1 MTTNEIH
8 EMAPCLKKGPLS
20 ELGMKLIH
28 EVNKIPKS
36 ISGDVLKTWITY
48 YIFRA
53 KEEAFKKK
61 EDPTKEILEN
71 FQKQIEFIKS
81 FNNLNLDLF
90 FTTSIEEKSR
100 QNIEEI
106 ETETGS
112 HYGNLFKNFNADKYF
127 GEATELLK
135 ARLERN
141 NIFPDNLSSK
151 TVLDAGCGGGR
162 YSAAWKQLGA
172 KTVTGVDFSEIGIN
186 SAKERLKSVD
196 LDVNY
201 QIEDVVNLSFENNS
215 FDIVFSNGVLHHT
228 RDCQSGVLEIVRV
241 LKEGGM
247 GWLYLIENPGGYFWD
262 IIEILRIV
270 MKDVD
275 NETAREALKLLNVP
289 TNRIFYIL
297 DHIMVP
303 INLRWTDEEIQEVL
317 KEGGA
322 KNIQR
327 LERGVDFD
335 RIERLHNNDPFAEI
349 KYGVGEHRY
358 VFTK

>member
-1 MTTNEIH
+1 MTKEEI
-8 EMAPCLKKGPLS
+8 EKIAPCLKNGPLS
-20 ELGMKLIH
+20 ELGMKLIE
-28 EVNKIPKS
+28 EVNQIPKS
-36 ISGDVLKTWITY
+36 ISGDVLKTWLTY

-53 KEEAFKKK
+53 KEEAFKKPG
-61 EDPTKEILEN
+61 DPTNEILES
-71 FQKQIEFIKS
+71 FQKQTEFIKS
-81 FNNLNLDLF
+81 FNHLDLDLF

-100 QNIEEI
+100 QSIEEI
-106 ETETGS
+106 ESETGS
-112 HYGNLFKNFNADKYF
+112 HYGNLFKNFDADKYF
-127 GEATELLK
+127 NEATELLK
-135 ARLERN
+135 IRLERN
-141 NIFPDNLSSK
+141 GIFPDDISSK

-162 YSAAWKQLGA
+162 YSVAWKQLGA
-172 KTVTGVDFSEIGIN
+172 QKVTGVDFSKIGIE
-186 SAKERLKSVD
+186 SAKERLKTVD
-196 LDVNY
+196 IDVHY
-201 QIEDVVNLSFENNS
+201 QIEDVVNLSFENDS
-215 FDIVFSNGVLHHT
+215 FDIVYSNGVLHHT
-228 RDCQSGVLEIVRV
+228 RDCRKGILEIVRV

-270 MKDVD
+270 MQGVD
-275 NETAREALKLLNVP
+275 NQIAREALKLLNVP

-303 INLRWTDEEIQEVL
+303 INLRWTDEEIQDAL

-327 LERGVDFD
+327 LKRGVDFD
-335 RIERLHNNDPFAEI
+335 RVEKIYQKEPFAEM